1 MTSPGEPLEKVATS
15 LFLKKEIQSMKHIES
30 SSLLALKVEGA
41 TWQVTYVAVGAGAAL
56 VNTQQ
61 GNGTSRL

>member
-1 MTSPGEPLEKVATS
+1 
-15 LFLKKEIQSMKHIES
+15 MKHIES

-41 TWQVTYVAVGAGAAL
+41 TWQVTRVAVGAAAAL

-61 GNGTSRL
+61 KWDLKAVTTEAEFCDTHSVSK